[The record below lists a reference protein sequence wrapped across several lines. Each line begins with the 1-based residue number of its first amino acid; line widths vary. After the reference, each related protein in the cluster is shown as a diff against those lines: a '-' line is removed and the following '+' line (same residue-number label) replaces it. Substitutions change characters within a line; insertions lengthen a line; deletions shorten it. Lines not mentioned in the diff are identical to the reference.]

1 MLFVGSVSTLAVG
14 RSPVAGLKCLELR
27 YCEDRMPP
35 LERVEGGWVQV
46 EVEVH
51 LPTSQL
57 TIFDIIALHPSSDGL
72 L

>member
-46 EVEVH
+46 QVH

-57 TIFDIIALHPSSDGL
+57 TIFDNIALHPSSDGL